1 MNVTRIFL
9 TSWLVVLVLS
19 LGTNTI
25 AATAAGVAHEINCA
39 DRHDRTHGHDV
50 AHEEFVQSSD
60 NMMVMDADHDQETC
74 MNHACPALFINIGN
88 YQVDPQLIYSKLL
101 YFDPPL
107 RVIERVES
115 LHRPP
120 ST

>member
-60 NMMVMDADHDQETC
+60 NMMVMDADHDHETC
-74 MNHACPALFINIGN
+74 MNHACPALFTNIGN